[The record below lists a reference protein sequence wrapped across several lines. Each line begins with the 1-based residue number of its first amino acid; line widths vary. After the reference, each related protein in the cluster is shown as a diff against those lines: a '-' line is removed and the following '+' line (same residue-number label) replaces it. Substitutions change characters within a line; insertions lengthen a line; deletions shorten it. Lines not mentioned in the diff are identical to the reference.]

1 MDESARGRI
10 AFPALYAAAA
20 LLIALVSGCAGL
32 PMGMQPPTVTI
43 ADFGVGNA
51 GLFEQQF
58 NLRLRIQNPNP
69 DDFKVDGI
77 AFDLEING
85 QHFAKGVGNQTVIV
99 PRYGSGIMAVEAVS
113 TLGGLIKQFGRLI
126 EGSKTLFKYRIKG
139 ELSIAGGSR
148 VPFEETGEFDFTSLI
163 PRGLAQR

>member
-1 MDESARGRI
+1 MNESARGRI

-20 LLIALVSGCAGL
+20 LLIALLSGCAGL
-32 PMGMQPPTVTI
+32 PMGMQPPAVTI

-85 QHFAKGVGNQTVIV
+85 QHFAKGVGNQTVVV

-113 TLGGLIKQFGRLI
+113 TLGGLIRQF
-126 EGSKTLFKYRIKG
+126 
-139 ELSIAGGSR
+139 
-148 VPFEETGEFDFTSLI
+148 
-163 PRGLAQR
+163 